1 MNLILDKRYTN
12 TVRACY
18 LTSVSTSV
26 TGNLSPLLF
35 LTFRELYGLSFAEMG
50 LLVLINFTTQLLVDL
65 LFSFFSHRLSAERC
79 VRATPLVIAAG
90 LAVFALLPRL
100 LPDAAM
106 AGLVLG
112 TVVFSAGSG
121 LAEVLTSPT
130 VSAVPSS
137 NSERLL
143 SRLHAA
149 YAWGVVAVVPLSTLF
164 LYFTDATLWWV
175 LPLGFTVLP
184 LVAALLFYTSPTPP
198 VDDAHGGAEQGTR
211 ARLPRGVMAL
221 CFFCIFFG
229 GAAECTMAQWCS
241 GYIEEALGIPKLW
254 GDIFGV
260 ALFGAALGLG
270 RTLYSAFGKRITPCL
285 FYGSLG
291 ACVCYLVAVLSPFAI
306 VSLIACAATGFFV
319 SMLWPG
325 SLIAAS
331 ERMPHG
337 GVMMYAL
344 MAAGGDLGAALIPQG
359 VGVVADLFVLSPAF
373 AAFADALGM
382 QPEQLGMR
390 AGLLIAALFPLGCA
404 LVVWRLSNIRPATVK
419 LPVGQ

>member
-198 VDDAHGGAEQGTR
+198 VDDAHGEAEQGTR

-270 RTLYSAFGKRITPCL
+270 RTLYSAFGMSGAATIEEAMAARSPIHQTDNMPDVKYTVFHCDADEAVNIHSHSEKFVAKMAEKYDITYHIVHGRGHCDL
-285 FYGSLG
+285 DDENRALYNAAAEKAILG
-291 ACVCYLVAVLSPFAI
+291 A
-306 VSLIACAATGFFV
+306 
-319 SMLWPG
+319 
-325 SLIAAS
+325 
-331 ERMPHG
+331 
-337 GVMMYAL
+337 
-344 MAAGGDLGAALIPQG
+344 
-359 VGVVADLFVLSPAF
+359 
-373 AAFADALGM
+373 
-382 QPEQLGMR
+382 
-390 AGLLIAALFPLGCA
+390 
-404 LVVWRLSNIRPATVK
+404 
-419 LPVGQ
+419 

>member
-12 TVRACY
+12 TVRACC

-35 LTFRELYGLSFAEMG
+35 LTFRELYGLSFAQMG

-65 LFSFFSHRLSAERC
+65 LFSFFSHRLSAQRC
-79 VRATPLVIAAG
+79 VRATPLVIALG
-90 LAVFALLPRL
+90 LALFAVLPL
-100 LPDAAM
+100 AM
-106 AGLVLG
+106 PACAMVGLVLG

-137 NSERLL
+137 NGERLL

-164 LYFTDATLWWV
+164 LYFTDAHLWWV

-198 VDDAHGGAEQGTR
+198 IDAHGEGESAAR
-211 ARLPRGVMAL
+211 ARLPRGTMAL

-285 FYGSLG
+285 LYGSLG
-291 ACVCYLVAVLSPFAI
+291 ACVCYLVAVLSPLP
-306 VSLIACAATGFFV
+306 VLSLVACASTGFFV

-325 SLIAAS
+325 SLMVAS

-359 VGVVADLFVLSPAF
+359 VGVVADLFLLSPA
-373 AAFADALGM
+373 ARSLADTLGM

-390 AGLLIAALFPLGCA
+390 AGLLLASLFPLGCA
-404 LVVWRLSNIRPATVK
+404 LVVLRLRRGRRHA
-419 LPVGQ
+419 